1 MESDTVV
8 YDPSPGTALV
18 EALDIATE
26 IDVRGMH
33 AAMAAMREF
42 VAGEL
47 RENVHYGKVPGVPK
61 NFLWL
66 PGAEQI
72 MRGFNCRP
80 EYVTVQQIIDPNT
93 PYFMFWRKCRMINIA
108 TGKVVG
114 EADAMCTYDEFV
126 DRNGNPLDFSKSLPN
141 GLMKAD
147 KRSMVKAART
157 LGCTSEFFT
166 QDEDLVQQL
175 AQGQNTG
182 TSLATGSLPK
192 ETNNWAPRY
201 AEKDANGQWW
211 MNCPQ
216 HGISKAKHWPANNR
230 GPENVACTRKTGND
244 WCNVRVTMPQLRAM
258 QAAAMVS
265 PATVEPPEASE
276 ETYDLPY
283 DD

>member
-157 LGCTSEFFT
+157 LGCTSEFSRKTKTLF
-166 QDEDLVQQL
+166 
-175 AQGQNTG
+175 NN
-182 TSLATGSLPK
+182 LPK
-192 ETNNWAPRY
+192 ARTLAPALPPGASRRRPTTGHR
-201 AEKDANGQWW
+201 ATPRRTPTANG
-211 MNCPQ
+211 
-216 HGISKAKHWPANNR
+216 G
-230 GPENVACTRKTGND
+230 
-244 WCNVRVTMPQLRAM
+244 
-258 QAAAMVS
+258 
-265 PATVEPPEASE
+265 
-276 ETYDLPY
+276 
-283 DD
+283 